1 MTLPRPVLIALL
13 GLALCAAAFLATR
26 SANDTGGAVTS
37 TPAPA
42 TPAQKPATKPAK
54 LAHAARKPGAHAAAP
69 AKPAAAAKPENHA
82 AAPATKPQAAT
93 KPAIPAKPSPQA
105 SDVKKTLPAIKALG
119 RGDVV
124 VFFFSRP
131 GAADDTGSREAV
143 KSLRG
148 KKGVSV
154 FNVGFDDIDTY
165 RPVLSGAQ
173 VSQVPAIVIV
183 KAGKSGRLLE
193 GFVDAATLRQNVADA
208 RR

>member
-26 SANDTGGAVTS
+26 SANDTGSAVTS
-37 TPAPA
+37 TPAQPVAPA
-42 TPAQKPATKPAK
+42 KKPATAPAHK
-54 LAHAARKPGAHAAAP
+54 HSKAAAHRAAP
-69 AKPAAAAKPENHA
+69 AASKPHIKPAAPVVKPQIAPKLAKPA
-82 AAPATKPQAAT
+82 GPAT
-93 KPAIPAKPSPQA
+93 
-105 SDVKKTLPAIKALG
+105 DVKKTLPAIKALG

-148 KKGVSV
+148 EKGVSV

-165 RPVLSGAQ
+165 RPVLSGAA

-183 KAGKSGRLLE
+183 KAGKAGRLLE
-193 GFVDAATLRQNVADA
+193 GFVDPATLRQNVADA